1 VGRSS
6 IDRFL
11 YRAALADLPA
21 PVAQAITDQ
30 GGHAPGQS
38 IVVIPPQ
45 EYLAGASGWLSA
57 LFPRWRRTPSRALM
71 FEPARILIVEGSRA
85 EDVRVTVIP
94 VGALL
99 SIELATLLLYA
110 YAQFTW
116 ADAGQ
121 CRTLRVEFNTVGL
134 PILDAELG
142 RLRAAIAPPAQP
154 VTGPQAIGDLMAS
167 LPYKFRSYLNL
178 SRLPDEQIMA
188 IVYQPALWRGR
199 GPFKRALA
207 PNRAAALTDRHLILI
222 EDAGM
227 RRADYTIDRRF
238 LPRSRIR
245 RVDFE
250 PAAGGV
256 WMRVRL
262 GVSETTCDVVTP
274 WQATAAGQ
282 LSEIMREWLPGHS
295 PHQY

>member
-1 VGRSS
+1 M
-6 IDRFL
+6 
-11 YRAALADLPA
+11 
-21 PVAQAITDQ
+21 
-30 GGHAPGQS
+30 
-38 IVVIPPQ
+38 VIPPQ
-45 EYLAGASGWLSA
+45 DYLAGAGGRLSA
-57 LFPRWRRTPSRALM
+57 LFPRWRRTPGRALV

-94 VGALL
+94 VDALL

-116 ADAGQ
+116 VDAGR

-142 RLRAAIAPPAQP
+142 RLRAAIAPPAHP
-154 VTGPQAIGDLMAS
+154 APALPTIADPMAS
-167 LPYKFRSYLNL
+167 LPYKFRTHLNL
-178 SRLPDEQIMA
+178 SRLPDEPIMA
-188 IVYQPALWRGR
+188 VVYQPALWRGR

-238 LPRSRIR
+238 LPRSRIQ
-245 RVDFE
+245 RVDFA
-250 PAAGGV
+250 PAAGEV
-256 WMRVRL
+256 WMRVTL
-262 GVSETTCDVVTP
+262 GVSETTCEVVTA
-274 WQATAAGQ
+274 WQASAAGQ
-282 LSEIMREWLPGHS
+282 LSAMLRGWLPGRS